1 MAATLRAALLVA
13 AVVIL
18 QTAVMGRAIVLL
30 DVALA
35 VAWIVWSMCHEW
47 RAKKGLL
54 PLYAVGLLVFAAH
67 FAEEYATGFYRQF
80 PAFAGYEWPAALF
93 LAFNAGW
100 FLVMVVAGIAAQRGQ
115 SFGFLFILFFAIG
128 GGVLNGVGH
137 ILIAAILGR
146 YFPGLVTAP
155 LLLVI
160 GVALL
165 RRLASTI
172 D

>member
-1 MAATLRAALLVA
+1 VAKTGAALVA
-13 AVVIL
+13 AIVIL

-35 VAWIVWSMCHEW
+35 VAWIVWSMRREW
-47 RAKKGLL
+47 SAKKGPL
-54 PLYAVGLLVFAAH
+54 PLYAVGLLAFAAH
-67 FAEEYATGFYRQF
+67 SAEEYATGFYRQF
-80 PAFAGYEWPAALF
+80 PAFAGYEWSPSLF
-93 LAFNAGW
+93 IAFNVAWFVIFAIAG
-100 FLVMVVAGIAAQRGQ
+100 LAAQRGQ
-115 SFGFLFILFFAIG
+115 SFGFLFILFFALG
-128 GGVLNGVGH
+128 GGIMNGVGH

-146 YFPGLVTAP
+146 YFPGLITAP